1 MTPSELRPRI
11 IAERVNWIQ
20 RMLADLRSLPLE
32 SFDSFHSD
40 PRNSASAESYLRRA
54 LEAFFDLGRHI
65 LAKGFG
71 RPVSEYKEIA
81 RGLVEVRVLEE
92 KDGNVLR
99 QLAGYRNRLV
109 HFYNEISEREL
120 YEICSNQLEDAEL
133 LLSKLTEW
141 IRVHPELMAS
151 GN

>member
-1 MTPSELRPRI
+1 
-11 IAERVNWIQ
+11 
-20 RMLADLRSLPLE
+20 
-32 SFDSFHSD
+32 
-40 PRNSASAESYLRRA
+40 
-54 LEAFFDLGRHI
+54 
-65 LAKGFG
+65 
-71 RPVSEYKEIA
+71 VSEYKEIA

-120 YEICSNQLEDAEL
+120 YEICSNQPEDAEL

>member
-1 MTPSELRPRI
+1 
-11 IAERVNWIQ
+11 
-20 RMLADLRSLPLE
+20 
-32 SFDSFHSD
+32 
-40 PRNSASAESYLRRA
+40 
-54 LEAFFDLGRHI
+54 
-65 LAKGFG
+65 
-71 RPVSEYKEIA
+71 VSEYKEIA